1 MKLMTM
7 PRCLE
12 CKTKFEQYQFNN
24 KFCKAIDCQ
33 VAKGLHLL
41 DKGKKQ
47 QAKNKQGINKTRSE
61 DKHKNQKNDLKTEIQ
76 KLARL
81 IDVRFNLNCCCCNK
95 PIDGTGHGAH
105 YKNKGG
111 NENIMFNLHNIHRS
125 RAHCNTHSSEHKKGY
140 YIEME
145 RRYGI
150 DYRDYLET
158 GLGLIYKEMHF
169 TPPEIS
175 KALKTTRGLIKQFDT
190 LQLTNPIIVRDM
202 FNTLIGLYPEPY
214 LV

>member
-1 MKLMTM
+1 M

-24 KFCKAIDCQ
+24 KFCKQLDCQ

-81 IDVRFNLNCCCCNK
+81 IQQK
-95 PIDGTGHGAH
+95 PL
-105 YKNKGG
+105 YLL
-111 NENIMFNLHNIHRS
+111 FSL
-125 RAHCNTHSSEHKKGY
+125 GY
-140 YIEME
+140 
-145 RRYGI
+145 
-150 DYRDYLET
+150 
-158 GLGLIYKEMHF
+158 
-169 TPPEIS
+169 
-175 KALKTTRGLIKQFDT
+175 
-190 LQLTNPIIVRDM
+190 II
-202 FNTLIGLYPEPY
+202 
-214 LV
+214 

>member
-1 MKLMTM
+1 MK
-7 PRCLE
+7 
-12 CKTKFEQYQFNN
+12 CKNCKQQHKPYSSLDNW
-24 KFCKAIDCQ
+24 CKAIDCQ

-41 DKGKKQ
+41 GKQKQQ
-47 QAKNKQGINKTRSE
+47 QAKNKQGISKTKSE

-95 PIDGTGHGAH
+95 HIDGTGHGAH

-150 DYRDYLET
+150 EYRDYLED

-169 TPPEIS
+169 SPPEIT
-175 KALKTTRGLIKQFDT
+175 KALKTARRLILTFDT
-190 LQLTNPIIVRDM
+190 LQLTNPIIARDM
-202 FNTLIGLYPEPY
+202 FNTLIGLYNEPY
-214 LV
+214 LKKR